1 MRPLGRGASTGP
13 ETLILCGEGSLFE
26 LRHFEEWRKGR
37 LHSLLGL
44 NAELFE
50 ALSTERAVLELATVS
65 LFSEPFSTVP
75 TLHYCCNAHAFYFT
89 SLRTCPS
96 SSLIPSWDLR
106 ATMTAKAP
114 RVATVRSRNIRG
126 VTPIQKSPVRLRSD
140 MLKTFKLT
148 CSDIAV

>member
-1 MRPLGRGASTGP
+1 MRPLGKRPRIGP
-13 ETLILCGEGSLFE
+13 ETFLLRGEGSLFG
-26 LRHFEEWRKGR
+26 LWHFEEWGKGCF
-37 LHSLLGL
+37 HSPLCL

-50 ALSTERAVLELATVS
+50 ALTTKRAVLELTTVS
-65 LFSEPFSTVP
+65 LLSEPFSTVP

-96 SSLIPSWDLR
+96 SSLVPSWDLR
-106 ATMTAKAP
+106 ATMIAVPP